1 LIIIMATKIP
11 AAQNRLYK
19 NAFVCKE
26 CKHKMKLEPL
36 KILTGKARCRKCGKK
51 DFRPVR
57 KK

>member
-1 LIIIMATKIP
+1 MATKIL

-19 NAFVCKE
+19 NAFVCKV

-36 KILTGKARCRKCGKK
+36 KILGGKARCRKCGSG

>member
-1 LIIIMATKIP
+1 MATKIS

-19 NAFVCKE
+19 NAFVCKV
-26 CKHKMKLEPL
+26 CKHKMRLDPQ
-36 KILTGKARCRKCGKK
+36 KILGGKARCRKCKST